1 MTITWQAEDSVEPI
15 ADTTIEGIANF
26 TNYSVTAGCG
36 LSYSAS
42 TMAVTV
48 AAGSV
53 LHNGVTVVVAGNSVT
68 LVADATN
75 PRWTWIGIPSS
86 GTADIVSGTA
96 AAIPSVPE
104 IGDRVPLAL
113 VYVQAILAIANN
125 ATYKLD
131 KRVMYS
137 GVNALMTTSGD
148 MVYAS
153 GANTPVRLAKGTA
166 RQALLMNSGATA
178 PEWASSPQSLLT
190 TTGDVL
196 YASSANT
203 PARLGI
209 GSSAQVLTVTS
220 GVPAWGTV
228 SSGWTTITSGTYTS
242 VTSLSIA
249 GSLSSYRR
257 LQLLFDYESS
267 SSGINPSM
275 RLNGS
280 STAAYSTNIVSAF
293 FTYTPVSSY
302 MLSTNQWYLN
312 YNISTS
318 SIGSIVVDINQSNS
332 GQSFAVSQASCTSGL
347 MNAGSHQFTSA
358 ASTSVDLQFN
368 YACSGQYILLG
379 N

>member
-1 MTITWQAEDSVEPI
+1 MTITWQAEDTVEPI

-36 LSYSAS
+36 LTYSSS

-137 GVNALMTTSGD
+137 GVNALMTTAGD

-209 GSSAQVLTVTS
+209 GTANQVLTVTGGIVAWGSAAS
-220 GVPAWGTV
+220 GV
-228 SSGWTTITSGTYTS
+228 
-242 VTSLSIA
+242 
-249 GSLSSYRR
+249 
-257 LQLLFDYESS
+257 
-267 SSGINPSM
+267 
-275 RLNGS
+275 
-280 STAAYSTNIVSAF
+280 
-293 FTYTPVSSY
+293 
-302 MLSTNQWYLN
+302 
-312 YNISTS
+312 STS
-318 SIGSIVVDINQSNS
+318 S
-332 GQSFAVSQASCTSGL
+332 
-347 MNAGSHQFTSA
+347 FTSSGTWTKPGSVT
-358 ASTSVDLQFN
+358 ASSWTLIQVYGGGGGGGGGAGNGNTN
-368 YACSGQYILLG
+368 YAAGGGGGSACSQLWIQTSLLG
-379 N
+379 ATETVTIGGGGAGGNGGISSPTGTVGTVGGTSTFGVWCASYGGGGGGGAL